1 MSEDDK
7 YNVNDLISSARDQ
20 KPTEF
25 EDAFNSL
32 IVDRLRSAVDTR
44 KQEIATS
51 MFNSEVGQ
59 TEEE

>member
-20 KPTEF
+20 RPTEF

-32 IVDRLRSAVDTR
+32 IVDKLRSAIDTR

-51 MFNSEVGQ
+51 MFNNEVDQ